1 MTERQPCSIARL
13 PAVKAPRLSTAAAPA
28 PFVARLTCVGEN
40 APHSDECAAK
50 PRLSVVAIRFDP
62 FTRLD
67 AKLLPLVASV
77 AEPLPGKTR
86 PTVTNTPQRSSPML
100 SFGDLTRSVHAVR
113 PQIAS
118 ASAPAPIPSSSECQG
133 KSAPRDERA
142 VDCHRGSQLWRSD
155 SLPFTRFDAKLP
167 PLPFSPP
174 VRENA
179 PHSDERAASDWIVAV
194 CSRRVCAT
202 SPGCWPVNKVM
213 SSAEPDIRSLSSS
226 GRTGIGEPS
235 RAPAAAEIDSQAF
248 RPVGNASGTT
258 HCGPARKHAA
268 AAFLWHRGAF

>member
-1 MTERQPCSIARL
+1 MP
-13 PAVKAPRLSTAAAPA
+13 
-28 PFVARLTCVGEN
+28 
-40 APHSDECAAK
+40 SD
-50 PRLSVVAIRFDP
+50 P
-62 FTRLD
+62 
-67 AKLLPLVASV
+67 
-77 AEPLPGKTR
+77 
-86 PTVTNTPQRSSPML
+86 
-100 SFGDLTRSVHAVR
+100 
-113 PQIAS
+113 
-118 ASAPAPIPSSSECQG
+118 
-133 KSAPRDERA
+133 
-142 VDCHRGSQLWRSD
+142 
-155 SLPFTRFDAKLP
+155 KLP
-167 PLPFSPP
+167 PLPLPLLSPRRLNARENLP
-174 VRENA
+174 LGTNAQWIVIEAPSFGDPIRSRSRGSTPSCLRSPSVLLSCVRENA